1 MESGKLLLEI
11 FYSPFCGFWSWVF
24 CGVVFMT
31 IAVFDLDGTVID
43 SSHRALTNEKGGINI
58 ENWRTHTRE
67 QILNDKELPLISFM
81 RECIKHKAT
90 RTWICT
96 SRTLSKAD
104 YDLLDRLGI
113 RGADLILS
121 RDEND
126 NREDVPYKLA
136 KIKKRLNLPSVKKR
150 EKIFFD
156 DRADIRKAMSELG
169 FTCPAPQYWFLY
181 HSTD

>member
-1 MESGKLLLEI
+1 MESRKLLLEI
-11 FYSPFCGFWSWVF
+11 FIYLFGGFWFRVF

-81 RECIKHKAT
+81 RDCIANPNI

-96 SRTLSKAD
+96 SRSLSRAD
-104 YDLLDRLGI
+104 RDLLDNLGI

-121 RDEND
+121 RDRND
-126 NREDVPYKLA
+126 NREDVPFKLA
-136 KIKKRLNLPSVKKR
+136 KIKKRINLPSIRGR

-181 HSTD
+181 HSA

>member
-11 FYSPFCGFWSWVF
+11 FIYLYCSFFSWVF
-24 CGVVFMT
+24 CGVVIV

-43 SSHRALTNEKGGINI
+43 SSHRALTDEKGGINI

-67 QILNDKELPLISFM
+67 QILKDKELPLISFM
-81 RECIKHKAT
+81 RDCIANPKI

-96 SRTLSKAD
+96 SRNLSRAD
-104 YDLLDRLGI
+104 RDLLNRLGI
-113 RGADLILS
+113 GGADLILS

-126 NREDVPYKLA
+126 NREDVSYKLA
-136 KIKKRLNLPSVKKR
+136 KIRKRLNLPSVKQR

-156 DRADIRKAMSELG
+156 DRADIRKAMSGLG
-169 FTCPAPQYWFLY
+169 FITPAPQYWFLY
-181 HSTD
+181 HSA

>member
-11 FYSPFCGFWSWVF
+11 FIYLYCSFLFRGVLWV
-24 CGVVFMT
+24 VYM

-43 SSHRALTNEKGGINI
+43 SSHRALTNEEGGINL

-67 QILNDKELPLISFM
+67 QILGDSELPLISFM
-81 RECIKHKAT
+81 RDCISDT
-90 RTWICT
+90 NIRTWICT
-96 SRTLSKAD
+96 SRNLSRAD
-104 YDLLDRLGI
+104 KDLLDNLGI
-113 RGADLILS
+113 GGADLILS

-126 NREDVPYKLA
+126 NREDVSYKLA
-136 KIKKRLNLPSVKKR
+136 KIKKRINLPSIKQR

-181 HSTD
+181 HSA

>member
-1 MESGKLLLEI
+1 MESRKLLLEI
-11 FYSPFCGFWSWVF
+11 FIYLFGGFWFRVF

-67 QILNDKELPLISFM
+67 QILNDKELRSF
-81 RECIKHKAT
+81 RLCEILQANPNI

-96 SRTLSKAD
+96 SRNLSRAD
-104 YDLLDRLGI
+104 RDLLDNLGI

-121 RDEND
+121 RDRND
-126 NREDVPYKLA
+126 NREDVPFKLA
-136 KIKKRLNLPSVKKR
+136 KIKKRINLPSIRGR

-181 HSTD
+181 HSA

>member
-1 MESGKLLLEI
+1 
-11 FYSPFCGFWSWVF
+11 
-24 CGVVFMT
+24 MT

-43 SSHRALTNEKGGINI
+43 SSHRALTNEEGGINI

-67 QILNDKELPLISFM
+67 QILKDRELPLISFM

-104 YDLLDRLGI
+104 YDLLDNLGI
-113 RGADLILS
+113 RGADLSLS

-126 NREDVPYKLA
+126 TREDVPYKLA
-136 KIKKRLNLPSVKKR
+136 KIKKRLN
-150 EKIFFD
+150 
-156 DRADIRKAMSELG
+156 
-169 FTCPAPQYWFLY
+169 
-181 HSTD
+181 